1 MNLSSELEGQASEG
15 ALMRMRTRHFIS
27 LVAFLAL
34 AFPSFRSQQTK
45 PDKVQLPHPSGK
57 YGVARITYDWVDN
70 RRPDTFSK
78 DSGSHREIMVY
89 LSYPTER
96 NLSSSTSEYLPYA
109 DEIAKKLSSTELE
122 DGWGHSW
129 RKIFSNQVLTDTHEK
144 SPVAS
149 GRERF
154 PLLIFSPGQGMPVT
168 SYTTLL
174 QEVVSRGYVVAS
186 IEPTY
191 ESPAV
196 GFPDGRVIRSLPEA
210 SENRQVLPSESRKD
224 FLKRQHV
231 HEAPHL
237 ERLAADMRFVIDR
250 LSSEAKRGVDV
261 APFAE
266 RTDFKNVG
274 AWGHSIGGRAA
285 ARACQLD
292 ERIRACLDADGS
304 GPDGP
309 IFSYAGARPLRQP
322 FMWIETTPLPPP
334 TDESLAL
341 YKITRQEWEKEH
353 EARLAG
359 YEQELRSCTSGSY
372 HVTIDRPGVDHF
384 SFADWRMLEAENRED
399 SARGSKALEPLE
411 DYIIAFFDKYLK
423 GAKDTAIDTQR
434 NASGISQQRYGNVH

>member
-1 MNLSSELEGQASEG
+1 
-15 ALMRMRTRHFIS
+15 MRTTGHKLIS
-27 LVAFLAL
+27 LVASLAL
-34 AFPSFRSQQTK
+34 AAPISSLQQTK
-45 PDKVQLPHPSGK
+45 QDKIQLPHPSGK
-57 YGVARITYDWVDN
+57 YGVARVTYDWVDN

-89 LSYPTER
+89 VWYPAERDLSG
-96 NLSSSTSEYLPYA
+96 NSMSEYLPSA
-109 DEIAKKLSSTELE
+109 DEIAAKLSSTELE
-122 DGWGHSW
+122 EGWGRSW

-144 SPVAS
+144 ARVAS

-154 PLLIFSPGQGMPVT
+154 PLLIFSPGQGMPAAI
-168 SYTTLL
+168 YTTLL

-196 GFPDGRVIRSLPEA
+196 GFPDGRVIRSVPEA
-210 SENRQVLPSESRKD
+210 SQNRQVAPGESRID

-231 HEAPHL
+231 SEAPHL
-237 ERLAADMRFVIDR
+237 ERLAADVRFVIDQ
-250 LSSEAKRGVDV
+250 LNSEAMRRNGA

-292 ERIRACLDADGS
+292 ARIKACLNADGA

-309 IFSYAGARPLRQP
+309 IFPYEGANFLRQP

-334 TDESLAL
+334 TDEALAV
-341 YKITRQEWEKEH
+341 YKITRQQWEKEH

-359 YEQELRSCTSGSY
+359 YERELRSCKSGSY
-372 HVTIDRPGVDHF
+372 HVTINVPGVDHY
-384 SFADWRMLEAENRED
+384 SFADWRMLEAENKED
-399 SARGSKALEPLE
+399 FDKGLKALEPLQE
-411 DYIIAFFDKYLK
+411 YVIGFFDRRLR
-423 GAKDTAIDTQR
+423 AVKDTVLDKPHP
-434 NASGISQQRYGNVH
+434 ASGISLQKYGNVR